1 MKKSE
6 AERLLKKLGAKF
18 LRHGTNHDVW
28 INPDSGAEA
37 RLPRHATQETA
48 TGTWQKI
55 LKQLGYK

>member
-6 AERLLKKLGAKF
+6 AEKFLKKMGARFSEQNKK
-18 LRHGTNHDVW
+18 HEVW
-28 INPDSGAEA
+28 INPVTGAEA
-37 RLPRHATQETA
+37 RLPRHAAQEIA